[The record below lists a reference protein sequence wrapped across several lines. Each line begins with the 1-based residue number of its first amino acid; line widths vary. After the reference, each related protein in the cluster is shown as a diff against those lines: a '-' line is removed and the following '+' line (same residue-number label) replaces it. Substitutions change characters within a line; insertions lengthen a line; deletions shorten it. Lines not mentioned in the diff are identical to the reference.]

1 MTENETNE
9 PIERELMDLPE
20 RAMDL
25 GAIER
30 IEDALAAEAVL
41 GPVVVEPKPGLLKRR
56 VPVWG
61 MLAASVLMACGAG
74 ALGWWIKPVE
84 TVERI
89 RVVTEPAQPAE
100 EETTRSEPVVEVV
113 RPDRSLFERPER
125 TGIDPSR
132 WTMGH

>member
-1 MTENETNE
+1 MTENGTNE
-9 PIERELMDLPE
+9 PIERELMDLPG

-30 IEDALAAEAVL
+30 VEDALAAEAVL
-41 GPVVVEPKPGLLKRR
+41 GPVVVEPRPGLLKRR

-74 ALGWWIKPVE
+74 VLGWSIKPVE

-113 RPDRSLFERPER
+113 RLDRSLFERPER

>member
-1 MTENETNE
+1 
-9 PIERELMDLPE
+9 MDLPE
-20 RAMDL
+20 RAMEL

-41 GPVVVEPKPGLLKRR
+41 GPAVMEPKPGLLKRR

-61 MLAASVLMACGAG
+61 LLAASLLLACGAG
-74 ALGWWIKPVE
+74 VLGWSIKPVE
-84 TVERI
+84 TVERV
-89 RVVTEPAQPAE
+89 RVVTEPAPAE
-100 EETTRSEPVVEVV
+100 ATPEPEPIVQVV
-113 RPDRSLFERPER
+113 RLERPLFERPAR

>member
-1 MTENETNE
+1 MAEHETND
-9 PIERELMDLPE
+9 PIERELMDLPG
-20 RAMDL
+20 RAMEL

-41 GPVVVEPKPGLLKRR
+41 GPAIVEPKPGLLKRR

-61 MLAASVLMACGAG
+61 MLAASLLLACGAG

-113 RPDRSLFERPER
+113 RLDRSLFERPER
-125 TGIDPSR
+125 TGIDASR

>member
-1 MTENETNE
+1 MAEHETNE
-9 PIERELMDLPE
+9 PIERELMDLPG
-20 RAMDL
+20 RAMEL

-41 GPVVVEPKPGLLKRR
+41 GPAVMEPKPGLLKRR

-61 MLAASVLMACGAG
+61 MLAASLLLACGAG

-89 RVVTEPAQPAE
+89 RVVTEPSQPAE

-113 RPDRSLFERPER
+113 RLDRSLFERPGR

>member
-1 MTENETNE
+1 MAEHAAND
-9 PIERELMDLPE
+9 PIEQELMDLPG
-20 RAMDL
+20 RAMEL

-41 GPVVVEPKPGLLKRR
+41 GPAIVEPKPGLLKRR

-61 MLAASVLMACGAG
+61 MLAASLLLACGAG

-113 RPDRSLFERPER
+113 RLDRSLFERPEW